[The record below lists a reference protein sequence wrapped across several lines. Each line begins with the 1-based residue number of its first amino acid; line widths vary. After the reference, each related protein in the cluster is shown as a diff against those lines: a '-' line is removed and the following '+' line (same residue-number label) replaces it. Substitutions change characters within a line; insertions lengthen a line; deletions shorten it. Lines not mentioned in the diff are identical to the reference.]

1 MSARRLPTYLILLGT
16 LYLLAVGLFM
26 LLEKL
31 SLLDAVYFTVVTLM
45 TIGYGD
51 IRPLTPA
58 GKLVVVLLM
67 PLALVLAS
75 GLGAWLLQIRLEEV
89 MKGAWRRMEQRL
101 RNLSG
106 HVIVCGY
113 GRLGSVVVDNLVEQ
127 GEAVVVIDTDETKV
141 RRLIDAGVPAVLGS
155 ALEEKV
161 LRKAGLERARS
172 VVSTFWDDT
181 DNVYVV
187 LSVRDQ
193 RSDIE
198 VISAATTREAI
209 RHLTLAGATK
219 VISPTLVAGEMLARS
234 ARVTVSE
241 DKPGGPKGSAD
252 PPT

>member
-1 MSARRLPTYLILLGT
+1 MSARRLRTYLILLGT
-16 LYLLAVGLFM
+16 LYVLAVGLFM

-51 IRPLTPA
+51 IRPATPA

-67 PLALVLAS
+67 PLALVLVS
-75 GLGAWLLQIRLEEV
+75 GLGAWLLQARLEDIL
-89 MKGAWRRMEQRL
+89 KGAWRRMEQRL
-101 RNLSG
+101 RTMSG

-113 GRLGSVVVDNLVEQ
+113 GRLGSVVVDKLVEQ
-127 GEAVVVIDTDETKV
+127 GEPVVVIDTDEAKV
-141 RRLIDAGVPAVLGS
+141 KRLVEAGVPAVLGS
-155 ALEEKV
+155 ALEEDV
-161 LRKAGLERARS
+161 LRRAGLERARS

-187 LSVRDQ
+187 LSVRDR

-219 VISPTLVAGEMLARS
+219 VISPTLVAGEMLAHS
-234 ARVTVSE
+234 ARVAVSAGR
-241 DKPGGPKGSAD
+241 PAGPKGSAE